1 MFAGNLEKIE
11 QSKECNRYAC
21 QDNKI
26 NLSSHRQE
34 ERSIQQLFRVYSGS
48 HRELGGARKYVEV
61 PYVTGQNGGG
71 AFFLLF
77 ILCLVLV
84 GLPVLLGEL
93 TVGRAGRGDPVTAFR
108 KLSGKRSWGAIG
120 FIAVLAPFLILTY
133 YSTIAGWTLH
143 YAFESLT
150 GVLYA
155 DPDYSGHFT
164 AFTAGWGR
172 FCGSWPCFC

>member
-1 MFAGNLEKIE
+1 MSRQQKSTSRRIDKNKDQFSSSSGFILAAIGSSVGLGNMWK
-11 QSKECNRYAC
+11 
-21 QDNKI
+21 
-26 NLSSHRQE
+26 
-34 ERSIQQLFRVYSGS
+34 F
-48 HRELGGARKYVEV
+48 

-77 ILCLVLV
+77 IFCLVLV

-108 KLSGKRSWGAIG
+108 KLSGKRGWGAIG

-155 DPDYSGHFT
+155 DPDYEGHFA
-164 AFTAGWGR
+164 AFTAGWGPVLWQLAVLLLTATSLPAALR
-172 FCGSWPCFC
+172 EG